1 MIEKLR
7 NTLSIRSS
15 VVLLFSGV
23 IILTGLSVGYLVFTN
38 WISSANTTV
47 AALANALTEETSGT
61 IIDFLHEPQH
71 LNQINHKLIEAGVIN
86 LHDARARD
94 RFFVSV
100 IGSQDPY
107 LYSFTYGSETGEYYG
122 ARRITSGEIEIIRN
136 DDKTDHQSWYY
147 SVGADGSADKLV
159 SKTDIFDPRTRDW
172 YKGAKAAN
180 KPVFSSP
187 YKHFIMDDLA
197 ISAAYPLYDEHNELM
212 GVLGTHLLL
221 SDLEKFLSEGAQP
234 NEGEVVIVERT
245 TGELIANTYKR
256 PNYQTDESGAFER
269 LKIESLNVPSIE
281 NAYTRFVET
290 GAYDEADQDVQDGTY
305 VHISAYSNEGVE
317 WLIISAVS
325 NDVLMREVSKN
336 IALSVSI
343 AFFSGFIALLSY
355 FFLTKRFMT
364 PLTELVETS
373 NKIAAGDFGERVT
386 VRRYDEI
393 GVLGQA
399 FNDMAQRMAA
409 IVDDLE
415 KAVSVRTAEI
425 QESHDELRQH
435 QDTLQLILDSTAEA
449 IYGIDLDGNCMFC
462 NRACLQML
470 GYQSQSE
477 LLGKNMHWLIHH
489 STVEGDLI
497 SLEHCRIFTAFTT
510 GQSSHVDDEVFW
522 KADGSPLEVEYYSYP
537 QYNNGELVGAVIT
550 FMDNSER
557 RRHEEQIQFLS
568 TRDSLTGLYNR
579 RHFETMLASL
589 DRPSQLPLSIL
600 FADTNG
606 LKLTN
611 DVFGHAAGD
620 ELVVACAEALTSTC
634 RETDVVARVGGDEF
648 VVLLPQTSSEDAALI
663 QERIELALSEH
674 QIAAVRCSMSMGHAT
689 KESADEPITEVLEA
703 AENAMYRQ
711 KTFDRQA
718 LDAAM
723 IETLMHSLYTMAP
736 LEREHAQNVS
746 TYATLVGQELKM
758 SPSDIKKL
766 TEAALLHDIGKVA
779 IESEV
784 MNSSSPLGDLEREEM
799 KRHTTVGF
807 RILNL
812 FDETLALA
820 EDVYAHHEHWDGS
833 GYPKGLKGTEIPL
846 AARIITV
853 AETYDALRSARGNR
867 HYENDEALE
876 IIERLAGTKFD
887 PAIVDAF
894 IRVIGNLD

>member
-1 MIEKLR
+1 MIKKPR

-23 IILTGLSVGYLVFTN
+23 LILTGLSVGYLVFTN

-47 AALANALTEETSGT
+47 AALANALTEETSNA

-71 LNQINHKLIEAGVIN
+71 LNQINHKLIEAGVID
-86 LHDARARD
+86 LKDANARN

-107 LYSFTYGSETGEYYG
+107 LYSFSYGSETGEYYG
-122 ARRITSGEIEIIRN
+122 ARRTAGGDIEIIRN
-136 DDKTDHQSWYY
+136 DEKTGHQSWYY
-147 SVGADGSADKLV
+147 SVNDDGSAGKLV
-159 SKTDIFDPRTRDW
+159 SKTDTFDPRTRDW
-172 YKGAKAAN
+172 YKAAKAAG

-197 ISAAYPLYDEHNELM
+197 ISAAYPLYDEHDELM

-221 SDLEKFLSEGAQP
+221 SDLEKYLYEGARP
-234 NEGEVVIVERT
+234 NEGDVVIVERT
-245 TGELIANTYKR
+245 TGELIANTFKR
-256 PNYQTDESGAFER
+256 PNYQTGESGTFER
-269 LKIESLNVPSIE
+269 LTIDSLDNPSIE
-281 NAYTRFVET
+281 QAYNQFVET
-290 GAYDEADQDVQDGTY
+290 GTYEDAEHEVRDGTY
-305 VHISAYSNEGVE
+305 VHVSTYSNEGVE

-325 NDVLMREVSKN
+325 NSLLMREVSKN
-336 IALSVSI
+336 IVLSISI
-343 AFFSGFIALLSY
+343 ALFSGFIALLSY
-355 FFLTKRFMT
+355 FYLTKRFMT

-425 QESHDELRQH
+425 QKSHDELRQH

-462 NRACLQML
+462 NRACLKML
-470 GYQSQSE
+470 GYQDQSE

-489 STVEGDLI
+489 STPEGDLI
-497 SLEHCRIFTAFTT
+497 SLDQCKIFTAFTT

-537 QYNNGELVGAVIT
+537 QFNNGELVGAVIT

-579 RHFETMLASL
+579 RHFEAMLASL

-620 ELVVACAEALTSTC
+620 ELVVACAEALTKTC

-648 VVLLPQTSSEDAALI
+648 VVLLPQTTAEDAASI
-663 QERIELALSEH
+663 QERIEQALGE
-674 QIAAVRCSMSMGHAT
+674 QKIAAVRSSMSMGYAT
-689 KESADEPITEVLEA
+689 KEVQEDPIAEVLEA

-723 IETLMHSLYTMAP
+723 IETLMHSLYAMAP
-736 LEREHAQNVS
+736 LERDHAHNVS
-746 TYATLVGQELKM
+746 KYATLIGRELNM

-779 IESEV
+779 INPDV
-784 MNSSSPLGDLEREEM
+784 MNTNLPLGDLEREEM

-820 EDVYAHHEHWDGS
+820 EGVYAHHEHWDGS

-846 AARIITV
+846 AARVITI

-867 HYENDEALE
+867 PYAKSEALE
-876 IIERLAGTKFD
+876 VIKSLSGIKFD
-887 PAIVDAF
+887 PVVVDAF
-894 IRVIGNLD
+894 MRVIGAVD